1 MRTRTLLL
9 LAVTCGLA
17 ILLAGGFQLLRLAN
31 QSTPAALAV
40 GSTGAAGDATVKVV
54 DFHEA
59 DGVAVI
65 TVTLSGVDDP
75 SGLDGFRLQTVN
87 ELLPPNQHDPDP
99 HDPDPHDPAACTG
112 ITVVP
117 ATCTLAFGTSGAKGA
132 SRQLVFRRAAQQV
145 RWRLK

>member
-9 LAVTCGLA
+9 LAVSCGLA

-31 QSTPAALAV
+31 QSTPAAALAV
-40 GSTGAAGDATVKVV
+40 GSAGSAGDATVKVLGF
-54 DFHEA
+54 DET
-59 DGVAVI
+59 DGVAVV

-75 SGLDGFRLQTVN
+75 AGLDGFRLQTVN
-87 ELLPPNQHDPDP
+87 ELLPPNQHDPK
-99 HDPDPHDPAACTG
+99 ACTG
-112 ITVVP
+112 FTVAP
-117 ATCTLAFGTSGAKGA
+117 ATCTLTFGTSGATGR

>member
-31 QSTPAALAV
+31 QSTPAALLV
-40 GSTGAAGDATVKVV
+40 GSSGSAGDATVTVV

-59 DGVAVI
+59 DGVAVV

-75 SGLDGFRLQTVN
+75 AGLDGFRLQTVN
-87 ELLPPNQHDPDP
+87 ELLVPNQRDGK
-99 HDPDPHDPAACTG
+99 ACTG
-112 ITVVP
+112 ITLAP
-117 ATCTLAFGTSGAKGA
+117 ATCTLTFGTSGAKGA

-145 RWRLK
+145 RWRLV

>member
-59 DGVAVI
+59 DGVAVV

-75 SGLDGFRLQTVN
+75 AGLDGFRLQTVN
-87 ELLPPNQHDPDP
+87 ELLQPNPPAQHDAAQ
-99 HDPDPHDPAACTG
+99 HDAAACTG
-112 ITVVP
+112 FTVAP
-117 ATCTLAFGTSGAKGA
+117 ATCTLTFGTAGAKGA

-145 RWRLK
+145 RWRLV

>member
-54 DFHEA
+54 GFHEA
-59 DGVAVI
+59 DGVAIV
-65 TVTLSGVDDP
+65 TVTLSGVNDP
-75 SGLDGFRLQTVN
+75 AGLDGFRLQTVN
-87 ELLPPNQHDPDP
+87 ALLPPNQHDPAL
-99 HDPDPHDPAACTG
+99 HDPAACTG
-112 ITVVP
+112 ITVAP
-117 ATCTLAFGTSGAKGA
+117 ATCTLTFGTSGAKGA
-132 SRQLVFRRAAQQV
+132 SRQLVLRRAAQQV
-145 RWRLK
+145 RWRLV